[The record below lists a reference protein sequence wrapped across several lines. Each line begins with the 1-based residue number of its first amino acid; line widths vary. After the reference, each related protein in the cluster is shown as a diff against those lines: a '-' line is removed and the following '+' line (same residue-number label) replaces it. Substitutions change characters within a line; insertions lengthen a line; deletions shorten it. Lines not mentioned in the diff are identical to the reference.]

1 MAAVTTTINAALL
14 DVGQDVESDARSLL
28 ARSRAIGKR
37 ELRRRRLVLALLAV
51 ADVAASVVLLLASY
65 SFKFTGLPPY
75 ALDKSLVDS
84 LCLTFARVIALSTQ
98 TAAGWWLGFAATT
111 LAACKAIVYG
121 HAAAPLCGSA
131 VVLVAVVAAA
141 AELVA
146 SGRCAAAAKRLG
158 AVAALKADGDGDAA
172 ALEAKVADLLKP
184 KPVVASFRGYWRVL
198 RAYFIPTGTLN
209 KIRTL
214 TTFAIMGGSKAC
226 NLLAPLY
233 IGEAAQALAGGRVPY
248 AEVGV
253 YCALRFGSSALS
265 ELQRLVYI
273 RVKQHAFAEIAEGT
287 FRHLLALSLDWHLKK
302 KMGEVLRVMDRG
314 ISSADSVMN
323 YLVLYLLPSVAE
335 FGVTIVLFFV
345 RFASPELSAAAL
357 LSFVIYCVL
366 TVTITAWRK
375 KFRQGQNKSDNKYHE
390 IATDSLVNFET
401 VKCYANEDL
410 EVGRFRDAVRRYQSY
425 NVGVQASLSLLNS
438 SQQLDIQL
446 TTLASLCIAASS
458 ILLRSRQTGDPIQI
472 GDFVS
477 VNAYVLQLFTPL
489 SFLGTIYSAVTLEGR
504 TNARVAPSRPS
515 PPITRPPTSPY
526 R

>member
-28 ARSRAIGKR
+28 ARSRSICKR
-37 ELRRRRLVLALLAV
+37 ELRRRRLVLALLSV

-357 LSFVIYCVL
+357 LSFVIYIVL

-401 VKCYANEDL
+401 VKCFANEDL

-472 GDFVS
+472 GD
-477 VNAYVLQLFTPL
+477 L
-489 SFLGTIYSAVTLEGR
+489 
-504 TNARVAPSRPS
+504 
-515 PPITRPPTSPY
+515 
-526 R
+526 